1 MNKKLARKLI
11 LSIGTATMT
20 AACLTTSTYA
30 WFARNGDAIV
40 EEMDLNLETGS
51 GLLVSLDGINFSQD
65 ITFEMIKAKIEE
77 NTGQEYDKLKFKPVT
92 LKHDDNGKV
101 LFNTS
106 NYPVF
111 EKDKL
116 EYQELPGK
124 DYINKHAFEDA
135 QVGDYLQFD
144 IWFRLESNDQK
155 SGNWDLFFSKT
166 RSNNLDENGNI
177 LDDELKTG
185 IVGKTITT
193 KLNNNMTTLD
203 HEYHHDEYV
212 TFRPVDAMRMGVRSN
227 NYFRIYEPKVGLGSA
242 AIPGADP
249 DGVHSFTKNAMI
261 SYYNNLY
268 PKAPFKE
275 ADFVNKYNESYEGFN
290 TVSDSPDGTSCY
302 TLERLHKFDYAND
315 IENHYEDVKLT
326 FVMWLEGWDADYFDG
341 IDSADDYDP
350 SKFKVNLNFIVTR
363 SND

>member
-77 NTGQEYDKLKFKPVT
+77 NTGQEYENIKYKPVT
-92 LKHDDNGKV
+92 LKHDDNGKIIYD
-101 LFNTS
+101 NDTK
-106 NYPVF
+106 YPNF
-111 EKDKL
+111 LKDKL
-116 EYQELPGK
+116 EKVNDEKY
-124 DYINKHAFEDA
+124 KHVFEDA

-144 IWFRLESNDQK
+144 LWFRLESNDQR
-155 SGNWDLFFSKT
+155 SGNWDLFFSEE
-166 RSNNLDENGNI
+166 RSDNG
-177 LDDELKTG
+177 EKTG
-185 IVGKTITT
+185 ILGKETTT
-193 KLNNNMTTLD
+193 KLSNKMTTLD
-203 HEYHHDEYV
+203 HEYISGDTV
-212 TFRPVDAMRMGVRSN
+212 TFNPADSMRMGVRSN
-227 NYFRIYEPKVGLGSA
+227 DYFRIYEPEVGLGSA

-249 DGVHSFTKNAMI
+249 DGEHSFTKNAMI

-268 PKAPFKE
+268 PKAPFIE
-275 ADFVNKYNESYEGFN
+275 GEFVDMYNETYEGFHTIRN
-290 TVSDSPDGTSCY
+290 NGTESCY
-302 TLERLHKFDYAND
+302 TLERLHKFDYTND
-315 IENHYEDVKLT
+315 IENHYEDLKLT

-341 IDSADDYDP
+341 INSTDGYNP
-350 SKFKVNLNFIVTR
+350 SKFKVNLSFIVKE

>member
-40 EEMDLNLETGS
+40 EEMNLNLETGS
-51 GLLVSLDGINFSQD
+51 GLLVSLDGTNFSQD

-77 NTGQEYDKLKFKPVT
+77 NTGKPYNEIKYKPVT
-92 LKHDDNGKV
+92 LKHDTQGKIIY
-101 LFNTS
+101 NN

-116 EYQELPGK
+116 NRVNDEL
-124 DYINKHAFEDA
+124 YSHNFVDA
-135 QVGDYLQFD
+135 EVGDYLQFD
-144 IWFRLESNDQK
+144 LWFRLESNEQR

-166 RSNNLDENGNI
+166 RSDNLDQDGNI
-177 LDDELKTG
+177 LDEKLKTG
-185 IVGKTITT
+185 IVGNTTTT
-193 KLNNNMTTLD
+193 KLNNRMTTLD
-203 HEYHHDEYV
+203 HQYQANDYV
-212 TFRPVDAMRMGVRSN
+212 TFNPADAMRMGVRSN
-227 NYFRIYEPKVGLGSA
+227 NYFRIYEPEVGLGSA

-268 PKAPFKE
+268 PKAPFNE
-275 ADFVNKYNESYEGFN
+275 SDFASKYNESYEGFQ
-290 TVSDSPDGTSCY
+290 TVSNTATESCY
-302 TLERLHKFDYAND
+302 TIDRLHKFNYAND

-350 SKFKVNLNFIVTR
+350 SQFKVNLNFIVKR